1 MAGELGLAA
10 GTTVV
15 KGLHNWY
22 QFHLEQQAKRL
33 TYMPPVKNV
42 VDLNKKVTSD
52 FLIIKNRW
60 QNFTYLQFF
69 IFFQVN

>member
-1 MAGELGLAA
+1 MAGELGLSK

-52 FLIIKNRW
+52 FLIIRIDGRTLLTSS
-60 QNFTYLQFF
+60 FLYFF
-69 IFFQVN
+69 K